1 MTNQMKTI
9 NRVQNPL
16 LERKNSSSLR
26 LSDFLIMSFWAIYL
40 FVRLWVADSE
50 NLNESYQAAM
60 VVPYFNGN
68 IGTIMLVLT
77 VIVFGGLLI
86 VNHLKVDSNF
96 LLFLLRIGL
105 YFIPILYIEGEFRFG
120 VAYAI
125 IQTML
130 AYYIGYN
137 YKGKLKTIINIL
149 IVATLIL
156 LGQIFYTLLYNELS
170 IFGSNKWFMRLP
182 GGQTNSLG
190 AFLVISY
197 VIVDLFYADSKKAI
211 KYLYFVLMWLGVWCT
226 GTRSGILLL
235 IGYYC
240 LKWGKNIFLDK
251 SNKGITTKK
260 LLLGVSILFIF
271 GILLIVFKDELWE
284 RVQLFTIEGMTS
296 SRLKVYSETF
306 EYILQCPLLGR
317 SAFSYKVF
325 DAVKTHNFLL
335 ESLIQTGVL
344 GTIIYLWIWGYCFS
358 CISKIQG
365 KKIRTLFQFF
375 ILITLIHGFVE
386 PNLFS
391 VTSDTFVWFLLGV
404 GVSISKKNRG

>member
-16 LERKNSSSLR
+16 LEKKNSSRFR

-86 VNHLKVDSNF
+86 VNNLKIDSSF
-96 LLFLLRIGL
+96 PLFLLRIGL

-137 YKGKLKTIINIL
+137 YKGKLKTIINML

-156 LGQIFYTLLYNELS
+156 LGQIFYILLYNELS
-170 IFGSNKWFMRLP
+170 IFGNNKWFMRLP
-182 GGQTNSLG
+182 GGQTNYLG

-211 KYLYFVLMWLGVWCT
+211 KYLYFVLMWLGLWCT
-226 GTRSGILLL
+226 GTRSGILVL
-235 IGYYC
+235 IGYYFF
-240 LKWGKNIFLDK
+240 KWIKNILA
-251 SNKGITTKK
+251 SKGITVKR
-260 LLLGVSILFIF
+260 LFFGLVIIF
-271 GILLIVFKDELWE
+271 GIGISLILIKDEILN
-284 RVQLFTIEGMTS
+284 RLNSFTFEGMTS
-296 SRLKVYSETF
+296 NRLKVYQEIIDIIF
-306 EYILQCPLLGR
+306 EKPVLGR
-317 SAFSYKVF
+317 SAFSYFAF
-325 DAVKTHNFLL
+325 DTQYAHNFLL
-335 ESLIQTGVL
+335 ESLVQTGIV
-344 GTIIYLWIWGYCFS
+344 GTIIYLFIWFS
-358 CISKIQG
+358 CYRKISKIQN
-365 KKIRTLFQFF
+365 KQLRLLFQVFT
-375 ILITLIHGFVE
+375 IITLMHGTME

-391 VTSDTFVWFLLGV
+391 VASDTFVWFLLGI
-404 GVSISKKNRG
+404 GCACSKRFTGDS